1 MSIFQ
6 SRKFWIAVF
15 DVVLSCLTYF
25 VPKLADPTLAEDILW
40 MIAAWQPIFYALIT
54 GTVKEDVAAKSA
66 GLVYDQANR
75 SYTSVGSTHRIAC
88 VEELMQK

>member
-1 MSIFQ
+1 M
-6 SRKFWIAVF
+6 F

-40 MIAAWQPIFYALIT
+40 LIAAWQPIFYALIA

-66 GLVYDQANR
+66 GLVYDHASR
-75 SYTSVGSTHRIAC
+75 SYTPAGGTHRVAC
-88 VEELMQK
+88 VEEPPQK